1 MDYSFESLPADLQE
15 IFEYFYPEDTPLRRL
30 LLKHSFQVAEKA
42 LDIAGKLPENFVDK
56 SVVFKG
62 ALLHDIG
69 VGMCHAPRILC
80 TGQLNYIC
88 HGCAGSSMLRK
99 YGAEK
104 GADLEVY
111 ALICERHTGSGITA
125 AEVRQQAL
133 PLEIRD
139 YLPLSRE
146 EKLIALA
153 DKFFS
158 KSGNMAEK
166 PLSRIRT
173 SMAEF
178 GAASLERFDAL
189 CDLFGVDHA
198 EN

>member
-1 MDYSFESLPADLQE
+1 MSRP
-15 IFEYFYPEDTPLRRL
+15 
-30 LLKHSFQVAEKA
+30 HCA
-42 LDIAGKLPENFVDK
+42 LSYCEGSEPYIAHG
-56 SVVFKG
+56 S
-62 ALLHDIG
+62 IG
-69 VGMCHAPRILC
+69 
-80 TGQLNYIC
+80 
-88 HGCAGSSMLRK
+88 SEMLRQ
-99 YGAEK
+99 YGA
-104 GADLEVY
+104 AHNLDLEVY

-125 AEVRQQAL
+125 AEVAAQGL
-133 PLEIRD
+133 PITVKD
-139 YLPLSRE
+139 YLPLSNE
-146 EKLIALA
+146 EKLITLA

-166 PLSRIRT
+166 PLSRIRA